1 MQTGK
6 ASEGKH
12 KRRDQGFGRGR
23 TTIGSVRSDT
33 ASIHTSSSVDCWE
46 RVESIE
52 RVPRSSNRAARLLYR
67 ATKAGGYSKVIS
79 QLFGVRFCAQW
90 RKLRRLQAGCQSG
103 PKESPTKAQTR
114 IRRQCLRRR
123 QVQGTG
129 YRLRKQT
136 HKRCHSKR
144 QDLQFFSERLQPS
157 QAIDNV
163 TPAETRSHPRR
174 ALRFLA

>member
-46 RVESIE
+46 RVDSIE

-79 QLFGVRFCAQW
+79 QLFRVRFCGQW
-90 RKLRRLQAGCQSG
+90 RKLRRLPAGWQSG
-103 PKESPTKAQTR
+103 PKESPTKAQTKNHPQGLTT
-114 IRRQCLRRR
+114 RQ
-123 QVQGTG
+123 
-129 YRLRKQT
+129 
-136 HKRCHSKR
+136 
-144 QDLQFFSERLQPS
+144 
-157 QAIDNV
+157 
-163 TPAETRSHPRR
+163 AEGKSYKLPNQKDKRSHAKSQSLP
-174 ALRFLA
+174 